1 MFKQSITR
9 LVVGFALIAA
19 SCAWSGWVFLHSV
32 GDPHRSERIAT
43 AILDS
48 ADARTEIAGPITDQL
63 LDQVGF
69 DPGSRATVR
78 DAVASVLA
86 DPTVV
91 ENFIAAF
98 GSAQANALGVDDPR
112 PTTIDVGALTT
123 AVRERLAPT
132 QPEIADQ
139 IPTITD
145 TIDLPT
151 ARTGAVRSLRDLAER
166 WTTILGLGSFA
177 VLVAMMIVG
186 DRRSVLRSFGFWAI
200 MTGAFWAIGPRL
212 VPWLA
217 HQSAPDADALIKA
230 TVTAVVGPITAAATA
245 LVVVGVVALVV
256 RALVFTDAR
265 TQVAAV
271 PVFVGADYATA
282 AVPVAGGPL
291 MGTVLGGGQGHA
303 AAYGLTRTDQVPTTA
318 PAWQPQPVYQQP
330 VYQQPPYPQPTY
342 QQPPSEEQ
350 PMWAQQP
357 TWAQQ
362 TVSPPPPP
370 RSTTIDE
377 LLAAQSP
384 VPGKPQP
391 PPLVINPLDL
401 PSTHDSLSPLFGPD
415 QRPDSR

>member
-9 LVVGFALIAA
+9 LVVGLALVAA

-32 GDPHRSERIAT
+32 GDPHRAERIAT

-63 LDQVGF
+63 LDQVGL
-69 DPGSRATVR
+69 DPAARATVR

-123 AVRERLAPT
+123 AVRDRLAPT
-132 QPEIADQ
+132 QPEIAAQ

-145 TIDLPT
+145 TIELPT
-151 ARTGAVRSLRDLAER
+151 ARTGAVKSLRDLAER
-166 WTTILGLGSFA
+166 WTTILGLGSLAALA
-177 VLVAMMIVG
+177 VMMIVG

-217 HQSAPDADALIKA
+217 HQSAPDADALISA

-245 LVVVGVVALVV
+245 LVVVGGVALVV
-256 RALVFTDAR
+256 RSLMFAGAR
-265 TQVAAV
+265 TPFAAV
-271 PVFVGADYATA
+271 PAFVGADYATA

-291 MGTVLGGGQGHA
+291 MGTVLGGGQAHA
-303 AAYGLTRTDQVPTTA
+303 AAYGLTRTDQVPATA
-318 PAWQPQPVYQQP
+318 PAYQHPPNQQPPHQQPAYQQP
-330 VYQQPPYPQPTY
+330 AYQQQ
-342 QQPPSEEQ
+342 Q

-357 TWAQQ
+357 AWAQQ
-362 TVSPPPPP
+362 PPTPPPP

-377 LLAAQSP
+377 LLAAQTA
-384 VPGKPQP
+384 VPGNPP
-391 PPLVINPLDL
+391 PPLVITPLDL
-401 PSTHDSLSPLFGPD
+401 PSTHESLSPLSRPD
-415 QRPDSR
+415 QQRPNGR